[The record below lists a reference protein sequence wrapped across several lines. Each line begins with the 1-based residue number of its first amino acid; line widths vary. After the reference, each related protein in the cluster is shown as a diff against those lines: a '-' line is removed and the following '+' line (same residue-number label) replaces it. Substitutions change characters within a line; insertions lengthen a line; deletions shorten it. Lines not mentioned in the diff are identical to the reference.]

1 MLTSLVLVK
10 LVAEIALMCLLGRWV
25 LGLLAG
31 GRREQNL
38 FYQLLDMAVRPFVLV
53 ARFITPRAVL
63 DRHVPLVAFLLL
75 AFTWLAVTV
84 WRIQVCVEIG
94 IHLCQ

>member
-10 LVAEIALMCLLGRWV
+10 LVAEIALMCLFGRWV

-31 GRREQNL
+31 GRRETNL
-38 FYQLLDMAVRPFVLV
+38 FYQILDIAARPFLRV

-75 AFTWLAVTV
+75 GFAWLLVTF
-84 WRIQVCVEIG
+84 WRIQICVEIG
-94 IHLCQ
+94 VHLCR